1 MINEKILL
9 EFVDSKGGF
18 GCMTRENWL
27 ELENLQKA
35 DGERAIARA
44 DEAGKGEKEKEVLW
58 AATRKAKAIQ
68 TEARLKEADE
78 REVEKEAAWQVQR
91 EAERVDRE
99 SREFHA
105 QDPVER
111 QRKSLEAHQ
120 ERQRQYHEEWK
131 RRHTPE
137 PSEHWL
143 IFSIKYIMI
152 LAAISGFFIIL
163 ATTAP
168 ILGIIFAIIFQIG
181 LLTTNGTDHSNNSN
195 GQ

>member
-44 DEAGKGEKEKEVLW
+44 DEAGREERGKEVLW

-131 RRHTPE
+131 RRRTPE

>member
-1 MINEKILL
+1 
-9 EFVDSKGGF
+9 
-18 GCMTRENWL
+18 MTRENWL

-35 DGERAIARA
+35 DRGMAIARA
-44 DEAGKGEKEKEVLW
+44 NEAGKEETEEKEKEVLW
-58 AATRKAKAIQ
+58 AATRKVAAIQ

-78 REVEKEAAWQVQR
+78 REVEREAAWKVQKEAAWQVQR

-131 RRHTPE
+131 RTHTPE

-143 IFSIKYIMI
+143 IFCIKYIMI
-152 LAAISGFFIIL
+152 LAASCGFLIIS

-168 ILGIIFAIIFQIG
+168 ILGIIFIIIIWIG
-181 LLTTNGTDHSNNSN
+181 ALTTNGTDHSNNSN